1 MKDKEEDICYLL
13 TSLMGGSSLACK
25 IIKLDSSGFDQLMH
39 NLMEFVH
46 VREVC
51 LSCPPLEI
59 EAVDEVTEAT
69 LDNQPSEVTTEP
81 TTTSAPF
88 VERPPNGFLL
98 HLINAQS
105 SKCLKYHDGKVMSS
119 DCTCYFCSD
128 EEKEGR
134 SLKWYWSLD
143 YRIVSYTEGKVLEVT
158 EDNEPIILANYN
170 ATNPKQ
176 EWYLQRLYDDMNPHA
191 DYFAIINRHE
201 YLKLCNHE
209 DSYTL
214 TFVPIGAK
222 SQPSYDSWKWYLKI
236 LE

>member
-1 MKDKEEDICYLL
+1 MV
-13 TSLMGGSSLACK
+13 
-25 IIKLDSSGFDQLMH
+25 H

-51 LSCPPLEI
+51 LSCPALEV
-59 EAVDEVTEAT
+59 EAEVEVTEPT
-69 LDNQPSEVTTEP
+69 LDNQPSEVSTESTT

-98 HLINAQS
+98 TLQNAQS
-105 SKCLKYHDGKVMSS
+105 SKCLKYHDGKVMSA
-119 DCTCYFCSD
+119 DCKCYFCSD
-128 EEKEGR
+128 EEKDDR
-134 SLKWYWSLD
+134 RLKWYWSLD
-143 YRIVSYTEGKVLEVT
+143 YRIVSYSEGKVLEVT
-158 EDNEPIILANYN
+158 EANAPIILANYN

-176 EWYLQRLYDDMNPHA
+176 EWYIQRLNDEMNPNS

-222 SQPSYDSWKWYLKI
+222 SQPSYDSWKWSLKI